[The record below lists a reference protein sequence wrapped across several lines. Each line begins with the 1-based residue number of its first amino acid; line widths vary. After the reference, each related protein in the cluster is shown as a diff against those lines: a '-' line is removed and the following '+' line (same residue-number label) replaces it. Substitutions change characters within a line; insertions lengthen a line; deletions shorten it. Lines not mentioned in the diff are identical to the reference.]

1 LQTEVLAFEFRE
13 FKLDVARGC
22 LHKGGEEIKLRPKVY
37 EALKYLVENPG
48 RLISKKELRW
58 VSPSLR

>member
-13 FKLDVARGC
+13 FKLDVARAC
-22 LHKGGEEIKLRPKVY
+22 LLKGKKEIRLRPKVY

-48 RLISKKELRW
+48 RLISKKELLQA
-58 VSPSLR
+58 V